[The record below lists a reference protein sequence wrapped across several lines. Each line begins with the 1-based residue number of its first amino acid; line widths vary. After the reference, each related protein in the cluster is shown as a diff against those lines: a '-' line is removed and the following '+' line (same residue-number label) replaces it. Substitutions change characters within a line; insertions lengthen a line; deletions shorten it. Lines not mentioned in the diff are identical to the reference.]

1 MLDKISGNKEM
12 LGTSAQGTER
22 RQTKNTTQKA
32 KNNGKRNT
40 TQNLGINSDAH
51 EG

>member
-1 MLDKISGNKEM
+1 MLDKTSGNKEM

-32 KNNGKRNT
+32 KNTDKRNT
-40 TQNLGINSDAH
+40 NQNLGFNPDAH